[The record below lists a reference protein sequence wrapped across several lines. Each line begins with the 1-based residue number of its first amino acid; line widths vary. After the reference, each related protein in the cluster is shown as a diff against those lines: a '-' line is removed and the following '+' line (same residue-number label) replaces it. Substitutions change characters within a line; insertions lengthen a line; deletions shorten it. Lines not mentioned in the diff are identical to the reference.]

1 MVKKKMLNKYTNATP
16 EEELKELMRRIN
28 DLKFE
33 DQKDLILNQIKL
45 LEELLRDGKENSIT
59 DKRK

>member
-1 MVKKKMLNKYTNATP
+1 MLNKYTNATP